1 MTTHAPR
8 TRFAPT
14 ESEIAPI
21 LKHFSILGHKV
32 EDRVTGFKGV
42 AATLAFDLYGCTQVV
57 VNPGVDK
64 EGKPREQGWFDIN
77 RLTVT
82 SKEPVLPP
90 PSFTRT
96 AETHHRRQKV
106 RGREALQ
113 KGRPMLNREEV
124 ETKVKGIIVAKT
136 GVAPDKVVP
145 EARLTEDLGADS
157 LDLMGIVMEIEDD
170 LNIEVSDDEVE
181 NTKTVGE
188 FYALAAKKVGAE

>member
-1 MTTHAPR
+1 MTTSAPR

-14 ESEIAPI
+14 ESEIATI

-32 EDRVTGFKGV
+32 EDRVTGLKGV
-42 AATLAFDLYGCTQVV
+42 AATIAFDLYGCIQVV

-64 EGKPREQGWFDIN
+64 GGKPREQGCFDIN

-82 SKEPVLPP
+82 SKDPVLPP

-96 AETHHRRQKV
+96 AETHHRRQEG
-106 RGREALQ
+106 RGREAHQ

-124 ETKVKGIIVAKT
+124 ETRVKGIIADKT
-136 GVAPDKVVP
+136 CVAPDKVVP
-145 EARLTEDLGADS
+145 EARLTEDLEADS
-157 LDLMGIVMEIEDD
+157 LDLMGVVMEIEDD
-170 LNIEVSDDEVE
+170 LSIEISDDEVE

-188 FYALAAKKVGAE
+188 FYALVAKKVGVE

>member
-1 MTTHAPR
+1 MTTSAPR

-14 ESEIAPI
+14 ESEIATI

-42 AATLAFDLYGCTQVV
+42 AATIAFDLYGCIQVV

-64 EGKPREQGWFDIN
+64 EGKPREQGCFDIN

-82 SKEPVLPP
+82 SKDPVLPP
-90 PSFTRT
+90 HSFTRT
-96 AETHHRRQKV
+96 AETHHRRQEG
-106 RGREALQ
+106 RGREAHQ

-124 ETKVKGIIVAKT
+124 ETRVKGIIADKT
-136 GVAPDKVVP
+136 CVAPDKVVP
-145 EARLTEDLGADS
+145 EARLTEDLEADS
-157 LDLMGIVMEIEDD
+157 LDLMGVVMEIEDD
-170 LNIEVSDDEVE
+170 LSIEISDDEVE

-188 FYALAAKKVGAE
+188 FYALVAKKVGVE